1 MEYFTTANLEYFML
15 ILVRISAFVFI
26 APFFSMTNTPVR
38 VKTGLSIFIAF
49 LLYQVVDINT
59 VQYDTEIE
67 YAILIGKEFMVGL
80 LLGYFANI
88 CTVILNFSGQIID
101 MEIGFS
107 MVNLLDPVS
116 KVQTSVTGNFY
127 SYLVM
132 LMLIITNMHH
142 YILTALVDTYTIIP
156 VGELTIRPQMYLVML
171 QFMVDYFIIGFRIVL
186 PIFASSMLISIVLGI
201 LAKIAPQMN
210 MFVIGLQ
217 LKVAVGLIIL
227 FLVVGLIPNVSE
239 FIFDEMD
246 KMMRLIIRAMTPL
259 N

>member
-1 MEYFTTANLEYFML
+1 MEYFTVENLEYFML

-67 YAILIGKEFMVGL
+67 FAILIVKEFMVGL

-88 CTVILNFSGQIID
+88 CTAILNFAGQIID

-116 KVQTSVTGNFY
+116 KVQTSVTGNYY

-171 QFMVDYFIIGFRIVL
+171 QFMVDYFIVGFRIVL

-217 LKVAVGLIIL
+217 LKVMVGLIIL
-227 FLVVGLIPNVSE
+227 FLIVGLIPNVSE